1 MLPVAAVGAA
11 MILGVVFRTWG
22 LGVVG
27 FNSDEAVYAGQ
38 AAALA
43 GDPEYAKFFAIF
55 RAHPLLVQF
64 ILSIVFHFGVSDV
77 AARAVSVAFGV
88 AAIPLIYLL
97 GRELFSRR
105 VGVLAALTLAILPYH
120 ITVTRQVLLDGP
132 ETTLFLASMLLLAR
146 YVRTQRAGYLYVSA
160 IAAGLTFLAKE
171 TAILVIPVVGAF
183 VLMTPSVKLG
193 WRRVA
198 IALVS
203 FAVAVSPYPI
213 SIFISSAS
221 GTAREFLVW
230 QLLRRPNHTVTFYA
244 EILPLALGPILL
256 VLAVIGVG
264 VAVRRASWQD
274 RLLMAWIFVPLAF
287 FQLWPVKGYQYL
299 LPIAPALILAA
310 ARLIDVLPEAGAGW
324 LKERGRLSATQRK
337 MTKSAIAVMIALP
350 LILPLGLASAA
361 NLNQSSATGSLAGT
375 GGLPGG
381 REAGRWIDLHVPE
394 GAAFMTIGPT
404 LSNLIQFYG
413 HRRSLGL
420 SVSPNPLHR
429 NPAYDPIENAD
440 ASIRTLKIQYAAWD
454 VWSAARSPFF
464 AAVLMRYVN
473 KYHGSL
479 VYEQRA
485 ETSDAQGQ
493 RQVQIVIR
501 IYEVRP

>member
-244 EILPLALGPILL
+244 EILPLALGRLQVLEPDE
-256 VLAVIGVG
+256 VALAVDV
-264 VAVRRASWQD
+264 VAATLVARD
-274 RLLMAWIFVPLAF
+274 LHLG
-287 FQLWPVKGYQYL
+287 QL
-299 LPIAPALILAA
+299 
-310 ARLIDVLPEAGAGW
+310 DV
-324 LKERGRLSATQRK
+324 
-337 MTKSAIAVMIALP
+337 
-350 LILPLGLASAA
+350 
-361 NLNQSSATGSLAGT
+361 
-375 GGLPGG
+375 
-381 REAGRWIDLHVPE
+381 IDL
-394 GAAFMTIGPT
+394 A
-404 LSNLIQFYG
+404 
-413 HRRSLGL
+413 RR
-420 SVSPNPLHR
+420 R
-429 NPAYDPIENAD
+429 D
-440 ASIRTLKIQYAAWD
+440 LK
-454 VWSAARSPFF
+454 
-464 AAVLMRYVN
+464 
-473 KYHGSL
+473 
-479 VYEQRA
+479 
-485 ETSDAQGQ
+485 
-493 RQVQIVIR
+493 
-501 IYEVRP
+501 